1 VEGEDMRQQ
10 RQRGLGV
17 WSALSFLLMLMPTVS
32 AAGTRELTVVNIE
45 TPQAVKIW
53 EPTSITV
60 KKGDTV
66 KLKLINKTE
75 QEHGYRIADFKVEKV
90 VQGGQAE
97 NVEFTADKEGVFTI
111 DCQLHPAHVQGQ
123 LIVLP

>member
-1 VEGEDMRQQ
+1 MQQ
-10 RQRGLGV
+10 KRRPCLGIWRV
-17 WSALSFLLMLMPTVS
+17 VFFLLMLTPTTAS
-32 AAGTRELTVVNIE
+32 AGTRELTVVNIE

-53 EPTSITV
+53 EPTTITV

-75 QEHGYRIADFKVEKV
+75 QEHGYRIVDFKVEKV

-97 NVEFTADKEGVFTI
+97 TVEFTADKEGIFTI

>member
-1 VEGEDMRQQ
+1 MKKVSKLLLSLFFILLLWPVLSQAGMRE
-10 RQRGLGV
+10 
-17 WSALSFLLMLMPTVS
+17 F
-32 AAGTRELTVVNIE
+32 TVVNIE

-53 EPTSITV
+53 EPSTLVV

-66 KLKLINKTE
+66 KLKLINKLE

-90 VQGGQAE
+90 VQGGQSE
-97 NVEFTADKEGVFTI
+97 TVEFTADREGVFTI

-123 LIVLP
+123 LVVLP

>member
-1 VEGEDMRQQ
+1 
-10 RQRGLGV
+10 
-17 WSALSFLLMLMPTVS
+17 MLTPTTAS
-32 AAGTRELTVVNIE
+32 AGTRELTVVNIE

-53 EPTSITV
+53 EPTTITV

-75 QEHGYRIADFKVEKV
+75 QEHGYRIVDFKVEKV

-97 NVEFTADKEGVFTI
+97 TVEFTADKEGIFTI

>member
-1 VEGEDMRQQ
+1 MWRV
-10 RQRGLGV
+10 V
-17 WSALSFLLMLMPTVS
+17 FFLLTLTPTTAS
-32 AAGTRELTVVNIE
+32 AGTRELTVVNIE

-53 EPTSITV
+53 EPTTITV

-66 KLKLINKTE
+66 KLKLINKTD
-75 QEHGYRIADFKVEKV
+75 QEHGYRIADLKVEKV

-97 NVEFTADKEGVFTI
+97 TVEFTADKEGIFTI

>member
-1 VEGEDMRQQ
+1 MQQ
-10 RQRGLGV
+10 KRRPCLGIWRV
-17 WSALSFLLMLMPTVS
+17 VFFHLMLTPTTAS
-32 AAGTRELTVVNIE
+32 AGTRELTVVNIE

-53 EPTSITV
+53 EPTTITV

-75 QEHGYRIADFKVEKV
+75 QEHGYRIVDFKVEKV

-97 NVEFTADKEGVFTI
+97 TVEFTADKEGIFTI

>member
-1 VEGEDMRQQ
+1 MSRYQ
-10 RQRGLGV
+10 RRR
-17 WSALSFLLMLMPTVS
+17 SLSLLTFVLFSVFVPPVS
-32 AAGTRELTVVNIE
+32 RAETREFTVVNIE

-53 EPTSITV
+53 EPPSLMV

-66 KLKLINKTE
+66 KIKLINKSE

-97 NVEFTADKEGVFTI
+97 TVEFSADKEGIFPI

-123 LIVLP
+123 LLVLP